1 MRLSRALRVLWSG
14 RWLVPLLCVAAGI
27 ALPLAT
33 LAVDRRFDNRLIPS
47 GLTGGPSAVESA
59 LSTFA
64 TSMVSM
70 TTLVLTVA
78 LVVVQLAMGQF
89 SPRIV
94 RSPLEDRPS
103 QLAIGLFA
111 ATFIH
116 AILTL
121 RQVDDQRGS
130 VPGGGGRRRPG
141 RPGHRRLRGGQRDP
155 ASSRPA
161 GRAGGGADPPRR
173 PRLRLPQAG
182 RHRRAVDRPAV
193 HDRPTTTVQP
203 STTCTTACAS
213 WPAGRRR
220 GGRLPLPRRPGGA
233 G

>member
-27 ALPLAT
+27 ALSLAT
-33 LAVDRRFDNRLIPS
+33 PAVDRRFDNRLIPS

-94 RSPLEDRPS
+94 RSLLEDRPS

-121 RQVDDQRGS
+121 RQ
-130 VPGGGGRRRPG
+130 
-141 RPGHRRLRGGQRDP
+141 
-155 ASSRPA
+155 
-161 GRAGGGADPPRR
+161 ADPPRR

-182 RHRRAVDRPAV
+182 
-193 HDRPTTTVQP
+193 
-203 STTCTTACAS
+203 
-213 WPAGRRR
+213 
-220 GGRLPLPRRPGGA
+220 
-233 G
+233 